1 MSENDR
7 PSKSLAG
14 PLRGERT
21 ERIRELIAIAE
32 SDAPIEDSVLVRALE
47 LAGDEA
53 SPRTAGGAD
62 AVGEKEER
70 RRLADVLARACSDA
84 SHLARVEAAIAEQP
98 FGRRWICAFAL
109 ARAGRHGAEISTVAV
124 EALGEPDGDVR
135 WAAAEIL
142 CHARSE
148 AAARMLAAIASLA
161 ADDVRATH
169 ETVRCMRD
177 DREPGVRRAAA
188 AILGRLRGDV
198 GAALAALGEAAGDE
212 SDPHFKR
219 AVSGALERLKVG

>member
-1 MSENDR
+1 
-7 PSKSLAG
+7 
-14 PLRGERT
+14 
-21 ERIRELIAIAE
+21 
-32 SDAPIEDSVLVRALE
+32 
-47 LAGDEA
+47 
-53 SPRTAGGAD
+53 
-62 AVGEKEER
+62 
-70 RRLADVLARACSDA
+70 
-84 SHLARVEAAIAEQP
+84 VEAAIAEQP

-148 AAARMLAAIASLA
+148 AAARIVAAASDANPLRRKMALYCMRDLRISEMPVVYDALQCEDAGVRLAALAAIASLA